1 MGKLKLLIGLGAV
14 GYLSTVAYVHYDDN
28 LLTQKRLTGVDTHS
42 MTPLTRQVYG
52 IVADKGCEYCHS
64 KNSEMPFYANLPVAK
79 QLMEHDIDQGLRHFR
94 IEPVLAAMRSGK
106 PITDTDLA
114 KIESVMEEGSMPP
127 ALYLTMHW
135 AADMSQQERDTVLNW
150 VTESRTTQHPRNP
163 ASPAFKNE
171 AVQPVYTTFRVNEDK
186 VKLGDSLYHD
196 TRLSGDNTV
205 SCASCHSLSH
215 GGVDG
220 LKTSTG
226 VGGAKGPINA
236 PTVYNAVFNIH
247 QFWDGRAKD
256 LQAQAG
262 GPPLNPIEMASTSW
276 KQIIDK
282 LDQDPAMQAQ
292 FTALYPDGITAGN
305 ITDAIAEF
313 EKTLT
318 TPNSR
323 FDQYLKGNANA
334 LTKEEQEGYALFK
347 SNKCDTCHAGEA
359 MGGQTFEVMGLKAD
373 YFADRGNPVKVD
385 NGRYNVTGDQLDM
398 HRFKV
403 PTLRNVALT
412 APYFHDASA
421 QTLEQAVADMAKYQ
435 VGVTLSQSEVDKI
448 TAYLKTLTGEYNGKP
463 LG

>member
-1 MGKLKLLIGLGAV
+1 
-14 GYLSTVAYVHYDDN
+14 
-28 LLTQKRLTGVDTHS
+28 
-42 MTPLTRQVYG
+42 
-52 IVADKGCEYCHS
+52 
-64 KNSEMPFYANLPVAK
+64 
-79 QLMEHDIDQGLRHFR
+79 
-94 IEPVLAAMRSGK
+94 
-106 PITDTDLA
+106 
-114 KIESVMEEGSMPP
+114 
-127 ALYLTMHW
+127 
-135 AADMSQQERDTVLNW
+135 
-150 VTESRTTQHPRNP
+150 
-163 ASPAFKNE
+163 
-171 AVQPVYTTFRVNEDK
+171 
-186 VKLGDSLYHD
+186 
-196 TRLSGDNTV
+196 
-205 SCASCHSLSH
+205 
-215 GGVDG
+215 
-220 LKTSTG
+220 
-226 VGGAKGPINA
+226 
-236 PTVYNAVFNIH
+236 
-247 QFWDGRAKD
+247 
-256 LQAQAG
+256 
-262 GPPLNPIEMASTSW
+262 
-276 KQIIDK
+276 
-282 LDQDPAMQAQ
+282 MQAQ